1 MDRAESL
8 LPKDKDNLDNNKVSN
23 NFKVKCK
30 ELILVR
36 VLLVNLLKANKVK
49 LP

>member
-1 MDRAESL
+1 MDRVESQPL
-8 LPKDKDNLDNNKVSN
+8 RDKDNLDNNKESN
-23 NFKVKCK
+23 NFKECK

-36 VLLVNLLKANKVK
+36 VLLVNLLKVNKVK